1 MRDRMGAEEARIAA
15 DSIEEGKRLVRVQT
29 GGLSLADR
37 LSEHLHRLTWRTPL
51 HSLRLKGR
59 HPLKLMGVP
68 EDPILGD
75 IERGHAL
82 LGGVL
87 DWRGEERGV

>member
-1 MRDRMGAEEARIAA
+1 MREATDGGATAQGA
-15 DSIEEGKRLVRVQT
+15 DSIEEGKRLVRVST

-59 HPLKLMGVP
+59 HPLK
-68 EDPILGD
+68 
-75 IERGHAL
+75 
-82 LGGVL
+82 
-87 DWRGEERGV
+87 